1 MVVSRLL
8 LFVAC
13 RADVAWVTGRGV
25 GAIVVA
31 VAGCPVPL
39 FDTDVHA
46 DAQES
51 MIISTAK
58 IREYR

>member
-1 MVVSRLL
+1 
-8 LFVAC
+8 
-13 RADVAWVTGRGV
+13 V

-31 VAGCPVPL
+31 VAGFPVPP

-46 DAQES
+46 DAQEN

-58 IREYR
+58 IRKYR